1 MMIQFLVLVTFLA
14 ILGVVFYAKSEALSK
29 KTKITLSVLIGLLIG
44 SGWLYELNSSKKSQ
58 NNREVLS
65 AFKQG
70 KTITCNG
77 VDVSNKEFIYISG
90 TLSFIP
96 NDTNQNHKGLVIDI
110 VTCKLK

>member
-1 MMIQFLVLVTFLA
+1 MIQFLILIGFLA
-14 ILGVVFYAKSEALSK
+14 IFGTVFYAKSETLSK
-29 KTKITLSVLIGLLIG
+29 KSKIILFVSVGILIAF
-44 SGWLYELNSSKKSQ
+44 GWLYELNSSQKSQ

-70 KTITCNG
+70 KIITCNDI
-77 VDVSNKEFIYISG
+77 DVSNKEFIYVSG
-90 TLSFIP
+90 TLSFMP

>member
-1 MMIQFLVLVTFLA
+1 MIQFLILITFLA
-14 ILGVVFYAKSEALSK
+14 IFGTVFNAKSETLSK
-29 KTKITLSVLIGLLIG
+29 KSKIILFVSVGILIAF
-44 SGWLYELNSSKKSQ
+44 GWLYELNSSQKSQ

-70 KTITCNG
+70 KIITCNDI
-77 VDVSNKEFIYISG
+77 DVSNKEFIYVSG
-90 TLSFIP
+90 TLSFMP

>member
-1 MMIQFLVLVTFLA
+1 MIQFLILITFLA
-14 ILGVVFYAKSEALSK
+14 IFGTVFYAKSETLSK
-29 KTKITLSVLIGLLIG
+29 KSKIILFVSVGILIAF
-44 SGWLYELNSSKKSQ
+44 GWLYELNSSQKSQ

-70 KTITCNG
+70 KIITCNDI
-77 VDVSNKEFIYISG
+77 DVSNKEFIYVSG
-90 TLSFIP
+90 TLSFMP